1 MTARADIADRIA
13 AELNGTP
20 ERVADYLNS
29 GRAMSDLHE
38 LLRQR
43 DEARRRALYLR
54 AARIHAERRAARA
67 QADLD
72 ALRARM
78 NERDA

>member
-1 MTARADIADRIA
+1 MTAPGDIADRIA
-13 AELNGTP
+13 SELNATP

-29 GRAMSDLHE
+29 GRAIRDLRE

-43 DEARRRALYLR
+43 DDARSRAVYLR
-54 AARIHAERRAARA
+54 AARMHAERQAARA

-72 ALRARM
+72 ALR
-78 NERDA
+78 ERVKDGRA